1 MGKLAVR
8 VDSAEDSS
16 RSLGEVMAV
25 VMDVATGDS
34 LLELCQ
40 LDPTCTFRN
49 QYGFFEVKCQYC
61 KTDLEA
67 KAKGLIRDGL
77 L

>member
-16 RSLGEVMAV
+16 RNLGEVMAV

-40 LDPTCTFRN
+40 LDPTYTFRN
-49 QYGFFEVKCQYC
+49 QYGFSEAKCQYC
-61 KTDLEA
+61 KLKQIGTKPEV
-67 KAKGLIRDGL
+67 
-77 L
+77 